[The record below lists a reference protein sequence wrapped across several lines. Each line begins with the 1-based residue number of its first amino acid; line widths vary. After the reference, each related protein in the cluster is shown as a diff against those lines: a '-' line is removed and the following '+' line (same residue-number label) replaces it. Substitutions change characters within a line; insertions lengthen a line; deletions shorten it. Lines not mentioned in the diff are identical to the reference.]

1 MNLKPISLAPKP
13 NQVLEDSRSRT
24 DDAMG
29 RGEDGDD
36 RGEEEDE
43 DDRGDIE
50 AIEMEEDL
58 VEQIEY
64 AICRMYE
71 THGETF
77 LPLLEEVGI
86 IEIQG

>member
-1 MNLKPISLAPKP
+1 
-13 NQVLEDSRSRT
+13 
-24 DDAMG
+24 MG

-36 RGEEEDE
+36 RGEDEDE
-43 DDRGDIE
+43 DDIGDIE

-71 THGETF
+71 MHGETF
-77 LPLLEEVGI
+77 LPLLEEVRI
-86 IEIQG
+86 INVQGLLFGVQGLGFDFCRCSRGWEQPTSRV